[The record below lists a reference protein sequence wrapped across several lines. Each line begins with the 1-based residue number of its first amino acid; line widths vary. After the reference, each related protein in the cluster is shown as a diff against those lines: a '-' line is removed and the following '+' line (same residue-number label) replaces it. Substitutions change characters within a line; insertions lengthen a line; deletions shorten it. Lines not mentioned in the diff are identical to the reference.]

1 MEAKELAV
9 CEQKIKC
16 STLVQVKQ
24 NYVKSVQLIAPSNSL
39 IQLSLWQ
46 ECKMKSLDWHG
57 ERTNLF
63 YIVANT
69 WEFFKKSAF
78 FMGKPKT

>member
-46 ECKMKSLDWHG
+46 ECKMKSLD
-57 ERTNLF
+57 
-63 YIVANT
+63 
-69 WEFFKKSAF
+69 
-78 FMGKPKT
+78 